1 MPKPKKPRNKPP
13 VPLHRFAATLPGVNL
28 SQVKSDLARLLLL
41 RRTSVRRP
49 WKVRK
54 ATAKHLFEERVWDRT
69 GKSDIFPTDE
79 GKAKMRELYEAGEL
93 TLRAGRQMKS
103 RRQPQ

>member
-1 MPKPKKPRNKPP
+1 MSKTKKPRTKLP
-13 VPLHRFAATLPGVNL
+13 VPLHRFAVTLPGVNL
-28 SQVKSDLARLLLL
+28 SKVKSDLERLLLL
-41 RRTSVRRP
+41 RRTGVRRP

-54 ATAKHLFEERVWDRT
+54 ANAKHLFEERVWDRT

-93 TLRAGRQMKS
+93 TLRAGRQVKS
-103 RRQPQ
+103 LRQP